1 MILLEAKGLH
11 TYYGESHVLH
21 GVDLE
26 IREGEAVALLGRNGM
41 GKTTTVR
48 SLCGLTP
55 PRRGTVR
62 LAGQDVTAAPP
73 FRRAR
78 LGLGLVPEG
87 RGIFPN
93 LTVAETLA
101 VAARP
106 GGTWTAEAVLD
117 LFPRLGDRLHHP
129 AGKLSGGEQQML
141 VIGRALTTHP
151 RLLVLDEATEGL
163 APLVREEIW
172 AVLRRLRSA
181 GLAVLVI
188 DKDLESL
195 LSLADRCVILE
206 KGRVAW
212 DGPAAGLAARPDVH
226 LKYLGI

>member
-1 MILLEAKGLH
+1 MTLLEARGLH
-11 TYYGESHVLH
+11 AYYGESHVLH
-21 GVDLE
+21 GIDLT

-48 SLCGLTP
+48 GLCGLLA
-55 PRRGTVR
+55 PRRGSIR
-62 LAGQDVTAAPP
+62 LAGEDVTAAPP

-78 LGLGLVPEG
+78 LGLGLAPEG

-106 GGTWTAEAVLD
+106 GGTWTTGAVLD
-117 LFPRLGDRLHHP
+117 LFPRLKERLRHP

-141 VIGRALTTHP
+141 AIGRALTTHP
-151 RLLVLDEATEGL
+151 RLLILDEATEGL

-181 GLAVLVI
+181 GLSVLVI
-188 DKDLESL
+188 DKDLETL

-212 DGPAAGLAARPDVH
+212 EGSAADLAARPDIH
-226 LKYLGI
+226 LKYLGV

>member
-1 MILLEAKGLH
+1 MILLEAEGLH

-106 GGTWTAEAVLD
+106 GGTWTAAAVLE
-117 LFPRLGDRLHHP
+117 LFPRLGERLRHP

-141 VIGRALTTHP
+141 AIGRALTTRP

-181 GLAVLVI
+181 GLAVLAI
-188 DKDLESL
+188 DKDLETL

-212 DGPAAGLAARPDVH
+212 EGPAADLAARPDVH
-226 LKYLGI
+226 LQYLGV